1 MNFTEKER
9 YFMQEALKEAK
20 LAAEKGEVP
29 IGAIVVSP
37 LGEIIG
43 RGHNMP
49 ISLCDPTAHAEIL
62 AIREA
67 AKNIGNYRLI
77 GCEIYVT
84 IEPCPMC
91 AGALVYA
98 RLKRLI
104 FGTRDPKAGACGSVY
119 NIVVDQ
125 RLNHRLEV
133 VEGLFAEEAKKL
145 IQEFFRV
152 RR

>member
-1 MNFTEKER
+1 MYFTKKER
-9 YFMQEALKEAK
+9 YFMLEALKEAK
-20 LAAEKGEVP
+20 LAIKKGEVP

-37 LGEIIG
+37 SEEIIG

-98 RLKRLI
+98 RLKRLV
-104 FGTRDPKAGACGSVY
+104 FGARDLKAGACGSVY
-119 NIVVDQ
+119 NIVIDQ
-125 RLNHRLEV
+125 RLNHQLEV
-133 VEGLFAEEAKKL
+133 VEGLFAEEAKEL
-145 IQEFFRV
+145 IQRFFHV